1 MEGVVSASSIP
12 RRFTF
17 AGATSRPGGVVGG
30 GVLLRS
36 LRLCA
41 LAHCAV
47 FWRGVHAQASAS
59 RLPRLPSL
67 SAVLVPAVAPGGV
80 GRIAL
85 AVAFRFG
92 RGIAIASAL
101 ARVLVPSVAPARV
114 RLSARWQEPQP
125 NPSVERTCAKSR
137 AGRSLPRWAT

>member
-1 MEGVVSASSIP
+1 MERVVSDSSIP

-36 LRLCA
+36 LRFRA

-47 FWRGVHAQASAS
+47 FGRGVHAQASAS

-67 SAVLVPAVAPGGV
+67 SAVLVPAVAHGGV

-92 RGIAIASAL
+92 RGIATASAL
-101 ARVLVPSVAPARV
+101 ARVLVPSVAPARP
-114 RLSARWQEPQP
+114 RLSARSQEPQP

-137 AGRSLPRWAT
+137 AGRSLPR